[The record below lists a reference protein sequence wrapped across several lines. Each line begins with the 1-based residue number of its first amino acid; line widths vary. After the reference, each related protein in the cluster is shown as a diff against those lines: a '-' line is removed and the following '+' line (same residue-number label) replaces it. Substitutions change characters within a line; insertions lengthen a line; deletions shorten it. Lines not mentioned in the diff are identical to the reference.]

1 MFQKLRP
8 LSNHVWVELIE
19 KNEKTAG
26 GIFIPDAAKEKAQ
39 TARVLATGPGKQNHN
54 GFIVP
59 VQVQVGDI
67 VFFGKFSGIAAGDKY
82 MVLKEDDILGV
93 VEQE

>member
-19 KNEKTAG
+19 KNEKTQG
-26 GIFIPDAAKEKAQ
+26 GIYIPDAAKEKTQ
-39 TARVLATGPGKQNHN
+39 TAKVLATGPGKQNAQ
-54 GFIVP
+54 GVVVP
-59 VQVQVGDI
+59 LQVKVGDTI
-67 VFFGKFSGIAAGDKY
+67 FFGKFSGVAAGDKF

-93 VEQE
+93 IEE

>member
-8 LSNHVWVELIE
+8 LGNNVWVELIE

-26 GIFIPDAAKEKAQ
+26 GIYIPDAAKEKTQMAK
-39 TARVLATGPGKQNHN
+39 VLSTGPGKYNVN
-54 GFIVP
+54 GTLLP
-59 VQVQVGDI
+59 VQVKAGDI
-67 VFFGKFSGIAAGDKY
+67 VFFGKFSGVAAGDKC

-93 VEQE
+93 IED